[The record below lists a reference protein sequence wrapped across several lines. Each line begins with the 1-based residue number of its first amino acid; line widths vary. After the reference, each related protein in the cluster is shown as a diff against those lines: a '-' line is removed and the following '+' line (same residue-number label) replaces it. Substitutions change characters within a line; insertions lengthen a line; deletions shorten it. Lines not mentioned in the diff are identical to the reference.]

1 MLGSIAH
8 NPTLRIIN
16 RLTGHVCLK
25 VEGEELEQ
33 LREQGALDMQE
44 LSSPEPSLIKAK
56 IRQLFFYAAPKPL
69 QPILK
74 CRKQLTA
81 LITQARLP

>member
-1 MLGSIAH
+1 MTYFIDAWLDRPQPS
-8 NPTLRIIN
+8 LRIIN

-56 IRQLFFYAAPKPL
+56 IRQLFFLCCAQAT
-69 QPILK
+69 
-74 CRKQLTA
+74 TA
-81 LITQARLP
+81 HT